1 MSLTN
6 DPGDPIIRF
15 IYLLTSMTIEAVNLF
30 DAFPALSCPGD
41 DASLTIS
48 SQRLLGKRKQRG
60 SGRVAAFIS
69 EPVGIVPSRIGVSA
83 LPLDNQRQVLNLRK
97 GIMKKWGVIGYH

>member
-1 MSLTN
+1 M
-6 DPGDPIIRF
+6 IRVTHKSDSF
-15 IYLLTSMTIEAVNLF
+15 LLTSMTIEAVNHF

-48 SQRLLGKRKQRG
+48 SQRLLGKESRG
-60 SGRVAAFIS
+60 SERVAAFVS
-69 EPVGIVPSRIGVSA
+69 EPVDIVPSRVGVSA